1 VPTFRN
7 PVLPGCYPD
16 PSICRAGEDFY
27 LVTSSFAYFPGIPLF
42 HSRDLVSWRQL
53 THVLDRPS
61 PLSLEGL
68 DVSDGIWAPTIRHH
82 DGTFYVVSTLARK
95 RQGSVTFVVT
105 ADDPAGPWSD
115 PVPLEAEGIDPS
127 LFFDDDGR
135 CWFTACRDALQPAG
149 GGPGELWMR
158 ELDLDR
164 LKLVGPTHVLWH
176 GAVRGAWVEAPHL
189 YERDGV
195 YYLIAAE
202 GGTESN
208 HSVTAA
214 RSNAVIGPYV
224 TDPRSPLLTHRHR
237 GSAEPVQNVGHVDLV
252 DTPDGETWA
261 VALGVRPIE
270 GTHTL
275 GREVFLVPVAW
286 GAHGPVFAPEAGGV
300 RLSERLPSI
309 ATAGRGDGESA
320 EPGDGAFAGSG
331 GASAGSGDGAS
342 AGLGD
347 GAGVVA
353 GRVRFDA
360 PVLGLEWNSLR
371 GPVDDR
377 VSPSADGGG
386 LGLVL
391 AAESLGSTGVPT
403 FLGRRQQHVRFAAR
417 TRISFSAA
425 HPAEEAGLA
434 VFQNQDHHATLA
446 LTVDGDGR
454 AQVVLTVRQAGAST
468 RLASVPVAT
477 GEVVLAV
484 EGDET
489 RYAFRL
495 KEPDT
500 GQWVSLGGVERSSL
514 STERAGGFVGVYLGL
529 YATSNGRVS
538 DGRAYA
544 HWFEYQPQAE
554 QTAMLRTAG

>member
-1 VPTFRN
+1 MPTFRN

-82 DGTFYVVSTLARK
+82 DGRFYVVSTLARN

-135 CWFTACRDALQPAG
+135 CWFTACRDARQPTG

-189 YERDGV
+189 YKRDGV

-214 RSNAVIGPYV
+214 RSSAVAGPYV

-309 ATAGRGDGESA
+309 ATAGRGDGT
-320 EPGDGAFAGSG
+320 FAGSG
-331 GASAGSGDGAS
+331 DDASV
-342 AGLGD
+342 GLGD
-347 GAGVVA
+347 GAAGLA

-360 PVLGLEWNSLR
+360 PVPGLEWNSLR

-403 FLGRRQQHVRFAAR
+403 FLGRRQQHVRFDAR
-417 TRISFSAA
+417 THISFSAA

-446 LTVDGDGR
+446 LTVDDDGR
-454 AQVVLTVRQAGAST
+454 SQVVLTVRQAGTST

-484 EGDET
+484 EGDEA

-495 KEPDT
+495 KEPDS
-500 GQWVSLGGVERSSL
+500 GQWVSLGDVERSCL

-529 YATSNGRVS
+529 YATSNGRS
-538 DGRAYA
+538 TDGRAYA
-544 HWFEYQPQAE
+544 HWFDYRPHAE
-554 QTAMLRTAG
+554 QTSMPRTAG

>member
-1 VPTFRN
+1 MPTFRN

-82 DGTFYVVSTLARK
+82 DGTFYVVSTMARN

-135 CWFTACRDALQPAG
+135 CWFTACRDARQPTG

-189 YERDGV
+189 YKRDGV

-214 RSNAVIGPYV
+214 RSSAITGPYV

-309 ATAGRGDGESA
+309 ATAGLGD
-320 EPGDGAFAGSG
+320 

-347 GAGVVA
+347 CAAVVA

-377 VSPSADGGG
+377 VRPSADGGG

-391 AAESLGSTGVPT
+391 AAESLASTGVPT
-403 FLGRRQQHVRFAAR
+403 FLGRRQQHVRFDAR
-417 TRISFSAA
+417 THISFSAA

-446 LTVDGDGR
+446 LTVDDGGR
-454 AQVVLTVRQAGAST
+454 SQVVLTVRQAGTST
-468 RLASVPVAT
+468 RLASLPVAT
-477 GEVVLAV
+477 GDVVLAV
-484 EGDET
+484 EGDEA

-495 KEPDT
+495 REPDT
-500 GQWVSLGGVERSSL
+500 GQWISLGDVERSCL

-529 YATSNGRVS
+529 YATSNGRS
-538 DGRAYA
+538 ASGRAYA
-544 HWFEYQPQAE
+544 HWFDYQPHAE
-554 QTAMLRTAG
+554 QTSVPRTTG

>member
-1 VPTFRN
+1 MPTFRN

-82 DGTFYVVSTLARK
+82 DGRFYVVSTLARN

-135 CWFTACRDALQPAG
+135 CWFTACRDARQPTG

-189 YERDGV
+189 YKRDGV

-214 RSNAVIGPYV
+214 RSSAITGPYV

-309 ATAGRGDGESA
+309 ATAGL
-320 EPGDGAFAGSG
+320 
-331 GASAGSGDGAS
+331 GDGAS
-342 AGLGD
+342 AGS
-347 GAGVVA
+347 

-377 VSPSADGGG
+377 ISPSADGGG

-403 FLGRRQQHVRFAAR
+403 FLGRRQQHVRFDAR
-417 TRISFSAA
+417 THISFSAA

-446 LTVDGDGR
+446 LTVDGGGR
-454 AQVVLTVRQAGAST
+454 AQVVLTVRQAGTST

-484 EGDET
+484 EGDEV

-495 KEPDT
+495 KEADT
-500 GQWVSLGGVERSSL
+500 GQWVSLGDVERSCL

-529 YATSNGRVS
+529 YATGNGRS
-538 DGRAYA
+538 TDGRAYA
-544 HWFEYQPQAE
+544 RWFDYQPHAE
-554 QTAMLRTAG
+554 QTSVPRTAG